1 MALTTLQEYQAIRE
15 AIQQLSTLN
24 TDGTRRDFVSVS
36 VDGMST
42 TYGASQM
49 DSLQRRELE
58 LARRLTIR
66 NSVKRTEPDFS

>member
-1 MALTTLQEYQAIRE
+1 MTTLQEYQAIRE

-24 TDGTRRDFVSVS
+24 ADGTRRDIVSVS
-36 VDGMST
+36 VDGIST

-49 DSLQRRELE
+49 DSLQKRELE

-66 NSVKRTEPDFS
+66 NSVKRMEPDYS